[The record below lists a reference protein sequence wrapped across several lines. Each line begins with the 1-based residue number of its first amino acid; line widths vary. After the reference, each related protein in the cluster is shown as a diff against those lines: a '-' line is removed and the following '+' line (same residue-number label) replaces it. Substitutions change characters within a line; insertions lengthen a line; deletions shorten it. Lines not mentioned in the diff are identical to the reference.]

1 MTMIT
6 LDIAQQHLDAWIQA
20 DLALAR
26 ARSYMITTPN
36 GSTQVTRADLSD
48 IKRQIAYWQQQ
59 VNILTTNTNSP
70 RFSKAQFTE

>member
-1 MTMIT
+1 MIT
-6 LDIAQQHLDAWIQA
+6 LEIAQQHLDAWIQA

-59 VNILTTNTNSP
+59 VDILTTDTNPP